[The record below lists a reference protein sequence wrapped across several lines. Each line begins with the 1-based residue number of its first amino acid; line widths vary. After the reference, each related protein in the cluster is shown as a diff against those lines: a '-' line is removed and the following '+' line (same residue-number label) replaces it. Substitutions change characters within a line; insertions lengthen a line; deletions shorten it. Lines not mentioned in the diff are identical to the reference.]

1 MNTSLKVL
9 AGFAIGA
16 ITGAAVGILTAPD
29 SGERTRKKL
38 KKDAQRFA
46 EDVSDSALK
55 KFSEVKN
62 EINDKLD
69 EVLEKGKLQV
79 EKLNKTLTHN

>member
-1 MNTSLKVL
+1 MNNALKIL

-38 KKDAQRFA
+38 KKEAQRFA
-46 EDVSDSALK
+46 EDVSDNALK

-69 EVLEKGKLQV
+69 EVLKKGKVQV
-79 EKLNKTLTHN
+79 EKLHKSITHN

>member
-1 MNTSLKVL
+1 MNTTLKVL

-46 EDVSDSALK
+46 EDISDTALK

-69 EVLEKGKLQV
+69 EVIQKGKVQV
-79 EKLNKTLTHN
+79 DKLHKTLSHN

>member
-1 MNTSLKVL
+1 MNTALKVL

-46 EDVSDSALK
+46 EDISDSALK
-55 KFSEVKN
+55 KFGEVKN

-69 EVLEKGKLQV
+69 EVLEKGKVQV
-79 EKLNKTLTHN
+79 EKLSKTLTHN

>member
-1 MNTSLKVL
+1 MNTALKVL

-29 SGERTRKKL
+29 SGVRTRKKL

-46 EDVSDSALK
+46 EDISDTALK

-62 EINDKLD
+62 EINEKLD
-69 EVLEKGKLQV
+69 EVLAKGKVQA
-79 EKLNKTLTHN
+79 EKLGKTLTHN

>member
-1 MNTSLKVL
+1 MSTTLKVL
-9 AGFAIGA
+9 AGFVIGA

-29 SGERTRKKL
+29 TGERTRKKI

-46 EDVSDSALK
+46 EDISDSALK
-55 KFSEVKN
+55 KFGEVKN

-69 EVLEKGKLQV
+69 EILEKGKIQV
-79 EKLNKTLTHN
+79 EKLSKSVSHN

>member
-1 MNTSLKVL
+1 MNTTLKVL

-46 EDVSDSALK
+46 EDISDSALK

-69 EVLEKGKLQV
+69 EVLEKGKTQV
-79 EKLNKTLTHN
+79 EKISKQLSHN

>member
-1 MNTSLKVL
+1 M

-29 SGERTRKKL
+29 SGERTRKKI

-46 EDVSDSALK
+46 EDMSDAALK
-55 KFSEVKN
+55 KFGEVKN

-69 EVLEKGKLQV
+69 EVLEKGKTQV
-79 EKLNKTLTHN
+79 EKLSKQLSHN

>member
-1 MNTSLKVL
+1 MNTTLKVL
-9 AGFAIGA
+9 AGFVIGA

-46 EDVSDSALK
+46 EDISDSALK

-69 EVLEKGKLQV
+69 EVIEKGKVQV
-79 EKLNKTLTHN
+79 DKLHKTLSHN

>member
-1 MNTSLKVL
+1 MNTALKVL

-46 EDVSDSALK
+46 EDISDSALK

-62 EINDKLD
+62 EINEKLD
-69 EVLEKGKLQV
+69 EVLAKGKVQV
-79 EKLNKTLTHN
+79 EKLSKSLAHN

>member
-29 SGERTRKKL
+29 SGERTRKKI

-46 EDVSDSALK
+46 EDMSDTALK

-62 EINDKLD
+62 EINDKLH
-69 EVLEKGKLQV
+69 EVLEKGKVQV
-79 EKLNKTLTHN
+79 EKLNKTLSHN

>member
-1 MNTSLKVL
+1 MNTTLKVL

-46 EDVSDSALK
+46 EDISDSALK
-55 KFSEVKN
+55 KFTEVKN

-69 EVLEKGKLQV
+69 EALEKGKVQV
-79 EKLNKTLTHN
+79 EKISKTLTNN

>member
-1 MNTSLKVL
+1 MSTALKVL

-29 SGERTRKKL
+29 SGERTRKRL

-46 EDVSDSALK
+46 EDMSDSALK
-55 KFSEVKN
+55 KFSEVKD

-69 EVLEKGKLQV
+69 EVLEKGKVQV
-79 EKLNKTLTHN
+79 EKMSKTLSNN

>member
-29 SGERTRKKL
+29 SGERTRKRL
-38 KKDAQRFA
+38 KKDAHRFA
-46 EDVSDSALK
+46 EDMSDSALK

-69 EVLEKGKLQV
+69 EVLEKGKVQV
-79 EKLNKTLTHN
+79 EKLNKTLSHN

>member
-29 SGERTRKKL
+29 SGERTRKKI

-46 EDVSDSALK
+46 EDMSDSALK
-55 KFSEVKN
+55 RFSEVKN

-69 EVLEKGKLQV
+69 EVLEKGKVQV
-79 EKLNKTLTHN
+79 EKLNKTLTQN

>member
-29 SGERTRKKL
+29 SGERTRKRI

-46 EDVSDSALK
+46 EDMSDSALK

-79 EKLNKTLTHN
+79 EKLNKSLSHN

>member
-1 MNTSLKVL
+1 MNTTLKVL

-46 EDVSDSALK
+46 EDISDTALK

-69 EVLEKGKLQV
+69 EVLEKGKVQV
-79 EKLNKTLTHN
+79 EKIGKTLTHN

>member
-1 MNTSLKVL
+1 MNTTLKVL

-29 SGERTRKKL
+29 SGERTRKRL

-46 EDVSDSALK
+46 EDMSD
-55 KFSEVKN
+55 E
-62 EINDKLD
+62 
-69 EVLEKGKLQV
+69 
-79 EKLNKTLTHN
+79 

>member
-29 SGERTRKKL
+29 SGERTRKKI

-46 EDVSDSALK
+46 EDMSDSALK
-55 KFSEVKN
+55 RFSEVKN

-79 EKLNKTLTHN
+79 EKLNKSLSHN

>member
-1 MNTSLKVL
+1 MNTTLKVL

-46 EDVSDSALK
+46 EDISDNALK
-55 KFSEVKN
+55 KFGEVKN

-69 EVLEKGKLQV
+69 EVIKKGKVQVDKLQKSV
-79 EKLNKTLTHN
+79 SHN

>member
-1 MNTSLKVL
+1 MNTALKVL

-46 EDVSDSALK
+46 EDMSDAALK

-62 EINDKLD
+62 ELSDKLD
-69 EVLEKGKLQV
+69 EILEKGKVQV
-79 EKLNKTLTHN
+79 DKLSKTVSHN

>member
-9 AGFAIGA
+9 AGFLIGA

-29 SGERTRKKL
+29 TGERTRKKL

-46 EDVSDSALK
+46 EDSALK
-55 KFSEVKN
+55 KFGEVKN

-69 EVLEKGKLQV
+69 EVLEKGKVQV
-79 EKLNKTLTHN
+79 EKVTKTLSHN

>member
-29 SGERTRKKL
+29 SGERTRKKI

-46 EDVSDSALK
+46 EDMSDSALK
-55 KFSEVKN
+55 RFSEVKN

-79 EKLNKTLTHN
+79 EKLNKTLTQN

>member
-1 MNTSLKVL
+1 MALQ
-9 AGFAIGA
+9 GDYA

-29 SGERTRKKL
+29 CGERTRKKI

-46 EDVSDSALK
+46 EDMSDSALK
-55 KFSEVKN
+55 RFSEVKN

-79 EKLNKTLTHN
+79 EKLNKSLSHN

>member
-1 MNTSLKVL
+1 MNTALKVL

-38 KKDAQRFA
+38 KKEAQRFA
-46 EDVSDSALK
+46 EDISDNALK

-62 EINDKLD
+62 EINEKLD
-69 EVLEKGKLQV
+69 EVLAKGKVQV
-79 EKLNKTLTHN
+79 EKLSKSLTHN

>member
-29 SGERTRKKL
+29 SGERTRKRL

-46 EDVSDSALK
+46 EDMSDSALK

-69 EVLEKGKLQV
+69 EVLEKGKVQV
-79 EKLNKTLTHN
+79 EKLNKSLSHN

>member
-29 SGERTRKKL
+29 SGERTRKRI

-46 EDVSDSALK
+46 EDMSDSALK

-69 EVLEKGKLQV
+69 EVLEKGKVQV
-79 EKLNKTLTHN
+79 EKLNKSLSHN